1 MCKDLALGKV
11 MGLSVQLRPKKKNGS
26 ANSREEFMHW
36 RSVPHLKKSTSY
48 MQEIHDIQPLEKKLR
63 SDGR

>member
-1 MCKDLALGKV
+1 
-11 MGLSVQLRPKKKNGS
+11 MGLSVQLRPKKKKKGS
-26 ANSREEFMHW
+26 ANSREEEFMHW

-48 MQEIHDIQPLEKKLR
+48 MQEIHDIQPLAKKLR

>member
-1 MCKDLALGKV
+1 
-11 MGLSVQLRPKKKNGS
+11 
-26 ANSREEFMHW
+26 MHW

-48 MQEIHDIQPLEKKLR
+48 MQEIHDIEPLEKKLR